1 MATKKKRL
9 GAQLDTDASSQASW
23 IKDTGHK
30 APKGTYHYEGGQT
43 REVAGRLAE
52 GSRYPKKTP
61 TGMQAKYRTS
71 ISKKAQSNG
80 GGKISVKQYSDYIG
94 STSKKTGNNPAR
106 QYETV
111 GRWDEKNHKINWGL
125 EPKKSDVGR
134 AARNESGYF
143 SKEKLMRSA
152 EKGGVVSTVKKQ
164 TARYLSDD
172 PVQRREVA
180 GKARVSSAHSAHP
193 SKTGFTAKGYAVRE
207 KNRRLKNKMRNK

>member
-23 IKDTGHK
+23 IKDTGKK

-61 TGMQAKYRTS
+61 TGMQVKYRTS

-80 GGKISVKQYSDYIG
+80 GISAKQYSNRMS
-94 STSKKTGNNPAR
+94 STSKPAR

-111 GRWDEKNHKINWGL
+111 GRWDEKNRKINWGL

>member
-23 IKDTGHK
+23 IKDTGKK

-80 GGKISVKQYSDYIG
+80 GISAKQYSNRMS
-94 STSKKTGNNPAR
+94 STSKPAR
-106 QYETV
+106 QHETV
-111 GRWDEKNHKINWGL
+111 GRWDEKNRKINWGL

-164 TARYLSDD
+164 TARHLSDD

-180 GKARVSSAHSAHP
+180 GKARVSSANSAYP

>member
-23 IKDTGHK
+23 IKNTGEK
-30 APKGTYHYEGGQT
+30 APKGTYHYTGGQT

-61 TGMQAKYRTS
+61 TGMQVKYRTS

-80 GGKISVKQYSDYIG
+80 GISAKQYSNHMS
-94 STSKKTGNNPAR
+94 STPKPAR

-111 GRWDEKNHKINWGL
+111 GRWDENNKINWGL

-134 AARNESGYF
+134 AVRNKSRYF

-193 SKTGFTAKGYAVRE
+193 SKTGFAAKGYAVRE